1 MRGSPWRRLML
12 VARQRG
18 GPQSA
23 SNLLLPLAFSVD
35 RKSPGSPRPRVS
47 YGPDLRDIEM
57 VVSSEHSSDLAQS
70 LSMGRLDAAL
80 MRAEPDRQDLE
91 YIPVAREPF
100 VVVMRSGHRLT
111 AFESV
116 DDRELAGEAFISGS
130 NIAGVMRK
138 AIEDYLAANALE
150 IEPGIAFTT

>member
-1 MRGSPWRRLML
+1 VELTEAGKVFLDHARLALAQVNAGREAARRAAKRLKPAL
-12 VARQRG
+12 AVGFLSGQEVTWLAEATR
-18 GPQSA
+18 
-23 SNLLLPLAFSVD
+23 LL
-35 RKSPGSPRPRVS
+35 
-47 YGPDLRDIEM
+47 GPDLRDIEM

-116 DDRELAGEAFISGS
+116 DDRELVGESFISGS
-130 NIAGVMRK
+130 NIAGVMQG
-138 AIEDYLAANALE
+138 D
-150 IEPGIAFTT
+150 